1 MKNEYDLLDNVV
13 KIHYYLVRLHDRAIH
28 FAEKDKD
35 FLRKEKD
42 LVNSLLLHTQ
52 RELSKCE
59 IKRGEI
65 LPSKLAPRRDDIEF
79 LFKRYKI
86 PRDISFYGNLFAETN
101 KALRKLER
109 ERAIEIQGISTI
121 VALQCSIMKKSMSY
135 IYEAAGLPEAE
146 AHEKQKEENN
156 NPLPVEEQKD
166 ETQENNAGR
175 YSEELLRLFHWHT
188 ELLDELTTMS
198 DGEIATQ
205 IKEWAKKMD
214 ERKMPLIENRKNNLR
229 AEYARRL
236 YEAGLISCKPDTF
249 KRRL

>member
-1 MKNEYDLLDNVV
+1 MEKEYDLLDNVV
-13 KIHYYLVRLHDRAIH
+13 KLHYYLVRLHDRAID
-28 FAEKDKD
+28 FAKKDKD

-59 IKRGEI
+59 IKWGEI

-79 LFKRYKI
+79 LFKQYKI
-86 PRDISFYGNLFAETN
+86 PRDISFYDNLSAETN

-109 ERAIEIQGISTI
+109 EGAIEIQGKSTI
-121 VALQCSIMKKSMSY
+121 VALQCSIMKKFMSY

-166 ETQENNAGR
+166 ETQENNVER
-175 YSEELLRLFHWHT
+175 YPKELLNLFHGHV
-188 ELLDELTTMS
+188 ELLDKLVTMANR
-198 DGEIATQ
+198 EIASQ
-205 IKEWAKKMD
+205 IKKWANEKDKYG
-214 ERKMPLIENRKNNLR
+214 KPLIDNPKNNLR

-236 YEAGLISCKPDTF
+236 HEAGLISCKPDTF
-249 KRRL
+249 KRSL

>member
-1 MKNEYDLLDNVV
+1 MEKEYDLLDNVV
-13 KIHYYLVRLHDRAIH
+13 KLHYYLVRLHDRAIH
-28 FAEKDKD
+28 FAQKDKD

-59 IKRGEI
+59 KWGEI

-109 ERAIEIQGISTI
+109 EGAIEIQGISTI
-121 VALQCSIMKKSMSY
+121 VALQCSIMKKAISY

-156 NPLPVEEQKD
+156 NPLPVEEQKA
-166 ETQENNAGR
+166 EENGR
-175 YSEELLRLFHWHT
+175 KYLEDLLKLFHYHVEELDSLVGL
-188 ELLDELTTMS
+188 S
-198 DGEIATQ
+198 DSKIADR
-205 IKEWAKKMD
+205 IKQLAKKKD
-214 ERKMPLIENRKNNLR
+214 KFDKPLIENPGNYGNKS
-229 AEYARRL
+229 AYAKALKDNELIKCSVGTFRRL
-236 YEAGLISCKPDTF
+236 L
-249 KRRL
+249 